1 MIGIDIQ
8 FNIISYAVISSK
20 FETNSN
26 LLDSFLPL
34 VEHALLLTEN
44 DYIKEIEINDKY
56 EEIYGYR
63 IHSAILSQILKIL
76 QQQGKIE
83 RLKQETI
90 QINKLKLSSC
100 DINDEYNKNLR
111 FLVSEISLFLKRQG
125 VDASKKEIENSI
137 ISFLR
142 KNAMDF
148 NSFINYNCDLE
159 DANNEENPIFE
170 YLVEFLLQERRNNT
184 NHYKFIKDV
193 YLGIVLSSI
202 IISGDDTVAAV
213 NSKFKNIN
221 VLLDSNYIFRLLDLQ
236 TSLEYQA
243 AQDTYK
249 ALLECDCKFHVCRE
263 TLKQIA
269 DTIHA
274 LTTNV
279 SFSSNSILKKYGEDK
294 FTGLAAACIRR
305 GLTAAKLE
313 SIIDGLEETL
323 INDYNVEFFDDE
335 SYNTGMI
342 DINSEDFNQ
351 LSRVK
356 EQASDFGIAH
366 DLLLIKIVSELRP
379 RSMYKA
385 EQANWW
391 VLTDDNK
398 LTRWNS
404 SSKGS
409 SGVPECITESQLAT
423 VMWIC
428 NPKKATLDGLFNTVI
443 ALKSQGLVGNAEYA
457 KISRIIDE
465 QKDRLKDDQRSFEK
479 LSMVFSNRLLNIDE
493 VLDKDSEEVNAEF
506 DRLLLDSDKKV
517 HETEQ
522 LLKEKDRCIA
532 EQTEKSTELI
542 TQINHTKSLLS
553 QKSEK
558 YIESLKIRIADKN
571 QLCMSKKDELTKV
584 KNKRKSE
591 VKIISVFLRILCVAL
606 VVVVFLFL
614 LPLIKALEAWYASN
628 QFFVYIAA
636 GIFAVASSL
645 LGFKNETIIQ
655 GFGNIAEKILVLLFK
670 CKMFRNLDDEA
681 NALKNDYKELL
692 DEISNLQDE
701 IDKELNL

>member
-1 MIGIDIQ
+1 MIGIDVQ

-20 FETNSN
+20 FETSSN

-34 VEHALLLTEN
+34 VEHALLLTE
-44 DYIKEIEINDKY
+44 DDCIKEIEINEKY

-76 QQQGKIE
+76 QQQGKID
-83 RLKQETI
+83 RLKQERI
-90 QINKLKLSSC
+90 QTNKLKLCSYEV
-100 DINDEYNKNLR
+100 NDEYKKNLR
-111 FLVSEISLFLKRQG
+111 YLVAEISFFLKRQG
-125 VDASKKEIENSI
+125 IDASKKEIENSI
-137 ISFLR
+137 ITFLR

-148 NSFINYNCDLE
+148 NSFINYNCNLE
-159 DANNEENPIFE
+159 EADNEGNLLFE
-170 YLVEFLLQERRNNT
+170 HLIEFLLQERRNNT
-184 NHYKFIKDV
+184 SHYEFIKDV

-213 NSKFKNIN
+213 NSKFKIKN

-274 LTTNV
+274 LTANV
-279 SFSSNSILKKYGEDK
+279 YFSSNSILKKFGEDK

-323 INDYNVEFFDDE
+323 INDYNVEFIDDE
-335 SYNTGMI
+335 SYNTGLI

-465 QKDRLKDDQRSFEK
+465 QKDRLKDDQQSFEK

-493 VLDKDSEEVNAEF
+493 VLAKDSEEVDAEF

-558 YIESLKIRIADKN
+558 YIESLKIRIEDKN
-571 QLCMSKKDELTKV
+571 ELCKYKKDELTKV
-584 KNKRKSE
+584 ENKRKTE
-591 VKIISVFLRILCVAL
+591 ADIISWILRILCVAL

-614 LPLIKALEAWYASN
+614 LPLIKALESWYASN
-628 QFFVYIAA
+628 QLFVYIAV
-636 GIFAVASSL
+636 GILTVASSL

-655 GFGNIAEKILVLLFK
+655 GFGYIAEKILVLLFK
-670 CKMFRNLDDEA
+670 CKIFRNLDDEA
-681 NALKNDYKELL
+681 NALKNNYEELL
-692 DEISNLQDE
+692 TEISDLQDE